1 MVIGRSRVIYTKGT
15 LKEWQR
21 NMRVRLSKGR
31 EAEIIAVMEASLPA
45 LQAFARGLCGNKMV
59 AEDLL
64 QSTCERAL
72 LRLEQVTDISGV
84 KSWLNRIVY
93 TQWQDVL
100 RKRTR
105 RNAKLMHLGYYN
117 SAVGSASLENA
128 EEKQIARLDIE
139 SAIGRL
145 SPEHRAAVVL
155 VSMLGYNYQEASEI
169 LEVPV
174 GTLASRVARARLL
187 LAEYLKPAKE
197 IPVKTI
203 SLSGRSLDDSR

>member
-1 MVIGRSRVIYTKGT
+1 
-15 LKEWQR
+15 
-21 NMRVRLSKGR
+21 MRLSRLSKDR
-31 EAEIIAVMEASLPA
+31 ESEIIAIMEASLPA
-45 LQAFARGLCGNKMV
+45 LRAFARGLCENKMM
-59 AEDLL
+59 ADDLL
-64 QSTCERAL
+64 QSACERAL

-105 RNAKLMHLGYYN
+105 RNTKLLHLGDYQT
-117 SAVGSASLENA
+117 AVGSFSYVSA
-128 EEKQIARLDIE
+128 EEKQIAKLDIE
-139 SAIGRL
+139 SALARL

-155 VSMLGYNYQEASEI
+155 VSMLGYNYHEASEI

-174 GTLASRVARARLL
+174 GTLASRAARARLL

-197 IPVKTI
+197 TSVKTI
-203 SLSGRSLDDSR
+203 SLSGRSIDDSRR